1 MREFEVPATYTI
13 PEDVNVSDGVF
24 RHAERTPGLVVF
36 NRPDGKG
43 GWTDVTAKQFAQA
56 VTGVAKGLIATGIE
70 LGDRVAILASTQYDW
85 VVLDFAIWAA
95 GGCTVA
101 IFDSSSAEQAK
112 WILQDS
118 GTKLLVVETPKQR
131 AMIGEIESALPELAE
146 TLLLSEG
153 VSGSGAE
160 AAAERNHAAPPL
172 TPNRHGAV
180 EEFTR
185 RGADLDDAVV
195 HERRAQV
202 KAASPATL
210 IYTSGTTGRPK
221 GVMLSH
227 SNLYAESAADRAV
240 MPQDL
245 RPGKRS
251 LLFLPLAH
259 VFARAVALAAFDA
272 GVTVA
277 HTADWSTLV
286 EQFGQYKPD
295 FILSVPRV
303 FEKVFNGAKQKAHD
317 SGKGAI
323 FDAAADTA
331 IAYSQALDNG
341 GPGLVLK
348 LKHAVF
354 DKLVYGKL
362 REAMGG
368 RCESAVSGGG
378 PLSARLGHFFRG
390 VGVNI
395 REGYGLTET
404 TAAVSVNTPEYT
416 RVGTVG
422 RPLPGHGAKVAEDG
436 ELLLRGPVVFSGYW
450 GNDAA
455 TEDAFVDGWFKTGD
469 LGAIDSNGFITIT
482 GRKKEILV
490 TAGGKNVSPAM
501 LEDSLRSHPLISQ
514 VMVVG
519 DSKPF
524 IGALITL
531 DAEALP
537 GWTERHNLPADTPI
551 EKLIENPD
559 LVAEIDA
566 AVADTNK
573 LVSHAEAIK
582 KIRILP
588 VDWTEES
595 GELTPK
601 MSLKRAVVMKNYA
614 ADVEAIYS

>member
-13 PEDVNVSDGVF
+13 PEDANMSDGAF

-43 GWTDVTAKQFAQA
+43 GWTDVTAAEFAKH
-56 VTGVAKGLIATGIE
+56 VTAVAKGLIGSGIE
-70 LGDRVAILASTQYDW
+70 LGDRVAILAATRYEW

-101 IFDSSSAEQAK
+101 IFDSSSAEQAR
-112 WILQDS
+112 WILSDS
-118 GTKLLVVETPKQR
+118 GTKLIVVENARHR
-131 AMIGEIESALPELAE
+131 ATIAEIEDGLPELGDPLVIDEGAID
-146 TLLLSEG
+146 TL
-153 VSGSGAE
+153 VSRGAE
-160 AAAERNHAAPPL
+160 LGDE
-172 TPNRHGAV
+172 
-180 EEFTR
+180 
-185 RGADLDDAVV
+185 VV
-195 HERRAQV
+195 HERRKQV
-202 KAASPATL
+202 KAASPASL

-227 SNLYAESAADRAV
+227 ANLYAESAADRAA
-240 MPQDL
+240 MPQFL
-245 RPGKRS
+245 KPGHRS

-286 EQFGQYKPD
+286 EQFGEYKPD

-317 SGKGAI
+317 GGKGKI
-323 FDAAADTA
+323 FDLAADVA
-331 IAYSQALDNG
+331 VEYSRALDNG
-341 GPGLVLK
+341 GAGLVLK
-348 LKHAVF
+348 LKHTVF

-368 RCESAVSGGG
+368 QCKSAVSGGG

-390 VGVNI
+390 VGVTI
-395 REGYGLTET
+395 YEGYGLTES
-404 TAAVSVNTPEYT
+404 TAAVSVNTPDHLK
-416 RVGTVG
+416 VGSVG
-422 RPLPGHGAKVAEDG
+422 RPLGGHAAKVAEDG
-436 ELLLRGPVVFSGYW
+436 ELLLRGPVLFAGYW
-450 GNDAA
+450 NNPAA
-455 TEDAFVDGWFKTGD
+455 TEDAFADGWFKTGD
-469 LGAIDSNGFITIT
+469 LGAIDDQGFITIT
-482 GRKKEILV
+482 GRKKEIIV
-490 TAGGKNVSPAM
+490 TAGGKNVSPGM
-501 LEDSLRSHPLISQ
+501 LEDSLRSYPLISQ

-519 DSKPF
+519 DGKPF
-524 IGALITL
+524 VGALITL
-531 DAEALP
+531 DPEALP
-537 GWTERHNLPADTPI
+537 GWKTRNNVPADTPI
-551 EKLIENPD
+551 EKLIELPE
-559 LVAEIDA
+559 LT
-566 AVADTNK
+566 ADVDKAIKETNK

-601 MSLKRAVVMKNYA
+601 MSLKRNVVMKNYA
-614 ADVEAIYS
+614 TEVESIYN

>member
-13 PEDVNVSDGVF
+13 PENANMSDGAY
-24 RHAERTPGLVVF
+24 RHAEKTPDLVVF
-36 NRPDGKG
+36 NTPNGKG
-43 GWTDVTAKQFAQA
+43 GWNDVTATEFAKT
-56 VTGVAKGLIATGIE
+56 VTGVAKGLVASGIE
-70 LGDRVAILASTQYDW
+70 LGDRVAIMAATSYEW

-101 IFDSSSAEQAK
+101 IYDSSSAEQAR
-112 WILQDS
+112 WILEDS
-118 GTKLLVVETPKQR
+118 ATKLTVVQNDKHR
-131 AMIGEIESALPELAE
+131 ATIAEIEGGLGELAE
-146 TLLLSEG
+146 VLQIDQGAIATLTE
-153 VSGSGAE
+153 
-160 AAAERNHAAPPL
+160 
-172 TPNRHGAV
+172 
-180 EEFTR
+180 
-185 RGADLDDAVV
+185 RGAGLDDSVV
-195 HERRAQV
+195 HERRGQV

-227 SNLYAESAADRAV
+227 ANLYAESAADRSA
-240 MPQDL
+240 MSEFL
-245 RPGKRS
+245 RPGRKS

-286 EQFGQYKPD
+286 EQFGQYKPN

-317 SGKGAI
+317 GGKGKI
-323 FDAAADTA
+323 FDYATEVA
-331 IAYSQALDNG
+331 IEYSQALQSGNV
-341 GPGLVLK
+341 GLVLK
-348 LKHAVF
+348 LKHTVF
-354 DKLVYGKL
+354 DKLVFSKL

-368 RCESAVSGGG
+368 QCESAVSGGG
-378 PLSARLGHFFRG
+378 PLGARLGHYFRG
-390 VGVNI
+390 AGVTI
-395 REGYGLTET
+395 YEGYGLTES
-404 TAAVSVNTPEYT
+404 TAAVSVNTPKHIK
-416 RVGTVG
+416 VGSVG

-436 ELLLRGPVVFSGYW
+436 ELLIKGPVVFAGYW
-450 GNDAA
+450 KNPEA
-455 TEDAFVDGWFKTGD
+455 TADAFDADGWFKTGD
-469 LGAIDSNGFITIT
+469 LGAIDEQGFISIT

-501 LEDSLRSHPLISQ
+501 LEDSLRQHPLISQ

-519 DSKPF
+519 DGQPF

-531 DAEALP
+531 DPEALP
-537 GWTERHNLPADTPI
+537 GWKERNNIPAETTI
-551 EKLIENPD
+551 EHLIENPA
-559 LVAEIDA
+559 LVAEINE
-566 AVADTNK
+566 AVANTNK

-588 VDWTEES
+588 VDWTQEG

-601 MSLKRAVVMKNYA
+601 MSLKRNVVMKQYA
-614 ADVEAIYS
+614 ADVDAIYGG